1 MSHLAHHDVLTELP
15 NRALFL
21 DRAEHALLM
30 SRRRENRLA
39 VLYCDL
45 DGFKR
50 VNDRFGHA
58 AGDDLLVE
66 VAARIRACLRD
77 SDTVARL
84 GGDEFAI
91 LLEEVDDDGQ
101 VDAACTRVLEAL
113 RERIRVAE
121 HFVSVSTSIGVAYS
135 ETAQSADGLLRNAD
149 MAMYQ
154 AKSQGKDRY
163 AVYKPALGRA
173 RVQRL
178 EMVEALR
185 NAVDQRQLSVVY
197 QPVVELRTGEIVG
210 IEALARWA
218 RDGAQ
223 IPPDLFI
230 EAAEESGLVV
240 PLGEVVLNLV
250 VADAPMLRAAAGR
263 RFTLGVNISA
273 QQMRH
278 ATFIDQLLETRSRL
292 GDVELLLEVTE
303 RDFVPNDSLTLE
315 AMAALAADGVRF
327 AVDDFGIGFSSIGYL
342 GQLPVHVLKT
352 DRSFSATIDEHE
364 RACKLLRSMVV
375 MGEALGLQIIV
386 EGVERTAQLDHLIRH
401 VGAPMAQG
409 YLLHRPMT
417 AEQLVEVLANRR
429 HSLVESAALSAS
441 RLI

>member
-1 MSHLAHHDVLTELP
+1 
-15 NRALFL
+15 
-21 DRAEHALLM
+21 
-30 SRRRENRLA
+30 
-39 VLYCDL
+39 
-45 DGFKR
+45 
-50 VNDRFGHA
+50 
-58 AGDDLLVE
+58 
-66 VAARIRACLRD
+66 
-77 SDTVARL
+77 
-84 GGDEFAI
+84 
-91 LLEEVDDDGQ
+91 
-101 VDAACTRVLEAL
+101 
-113 RERIRVAE
+113 
-121 HFVSVSTSIGVAYS
+121 
-135 ETAQSADGLLRNAD
+135 

-303 RDFVPNDSLTLE
+303 RDFVPNDSLALE